1 MPQTPII
8 NDLNMFDTLSFSQ
21 KMQKAGMTEILA
33 NEMAFTLRDMN
44 VGHFNT
50 LLTRQEFK
58 NFEKE
63 IRIEMENL
71 VTKTEFK
78 NFEKEIRIEMENLVT
93 KTEFKNFEKEIRF
106 EIEEVRGEVKE
117 IRDEMK
123 NLVTKTEFQNFEK
136 EMRKE
141 IEYIHDD
148 IQEIRVEFK
157 NEIEKM
163 VTKTE
168 FNTKIKNLE
177 LNITIKMGA
186 IMAAGIG
193 ILTMI
198 IKM

>member
-1 MPQTPII
+1 MLQSPLI
-8 NDLNMFDTLSFSQ
+8 NDLNMFDTLSFSK
-21 KMQKAGMTEILA
+21 KMQKAGMTELLA
-33 NEMAFTLRDMN
+33 NELAYTLRDMN

-50 LLTRQEFK
+50 LLTRE
-58 NFEKE
+58 
-63 IRIEMENL
+63 
-71 VTKTEFK
+71 
-78 NFEKEIRIEMENLVT
+78 
-93 KTEFKNFEKEIRF
+93 EFKNFEKEIRF
-106 EIEEVRGEVKE
+106 EIEEIRG
-117 IRDEMK
+117 EMK
-123 NLVTKTEFQNFEK
+123 NLVTKAEFQNFEK

-177 LNITIKMGA
+177 LNITIKMGV
-186 IMAAGIG
+186 IMATGIG

>member
-1 MPQTPII
+1 MLQSPLI

-33 NEMAFTLRDMN
+33 NELAFTLRDMN

-63 IRIEMENL
+63 ICFEIEEIRGEMENLVTKTEFKNFEKEIRFEIENL

-93 KTEFKNFEKEIRF
+93 KTEFKNFEK
-106 EIEEVRGEVKE
+106 
-117 IRDEMK
+117 
-123 NLVTKTEFQNFEK
+123 
-136 EMRKE
+136 
-141 IEYIHDD
+141 
-148 IQEIRVEFK
+148 EIRVEFK

-186 IMAAGIG
+186 IMATGIG

>member
-1 MPQTPII
+1 MLQSPLI

-71 VTKTEFK
+71 VTKTEF
-78 NFEKEIRIEMENLVT
+78 
-93 KTEFKNFEKEIRF
+93 
-106 EIEEVRGEVKE
+106 
-117 IRDEMK
+117 
-123 NLVTKTEFQNFEK
+123 QNFEN

>member
-1 MPQTPII
+1 MLKSPLIENLT
-8 NDLNMFDTLSFSQ
+8 MFDTLSFSQ
-21 KMQKAGMTEILA
+21 KMQKVGMTELLA
-33 NEMAFTLRDMN
+33 NELAYTLRDMN

-50 LLTRQEFK
+50 LLTREEFK

-63 IRIEMENL
+63 ICFEIEEIRGEMKNL
-71 VTKTEFK
+71 VTKTEFQ
-78 NFEKEIRIEMENLVT
+78 
-93 KTEFKNFEKEIRF
+93 NFEKEIRF
-106 EIEEVRGEVKE
+106 EIEEIHG
-117 IRDEMK
+117 EMK

-136 EMRKE
+136 EMRQE

-186 IMAAGIG
+186 IMATGIS

>member
-1 MPQTPII
+1 MLQSPLI

-71 VTKTEFK
+71 VTKTEFQ
-78 NFEKEIRIEMENLVT
+78 NFEKEIRFEIENLVT
-93 KTEFKNFEKEIRF
+93 KTEFKNFEK
-106 EIEEVRGEVKE
+106 
-117 IRDEMK
+117 
-123 NLVTKTEFQNFEK
+123 
-136 EMRKE
+136 
-141 IEYIHDD
+141 
-148 IQEIRVEFK
+148 EIRVEFK

-186 IMAAGIG
+186 IMAAGIS

>member
-1 MPQTPII
+1 MITHIHQEKNFFMLQSPLI

-63 IRIEMENL
+63 ICFEIE
-71 VTKTEFK
+71 
-78 NFEKEIRIEMENLVT
+78 EIRGEMENLVT

-106 EIEEVRGEVKE
+106 EIE
-117 IRDEMK
+117 
-123 NLVTKTEFQNFEK
+123 NLVTKTEFKNFEK
-136 EMRKE
+136 
-141 IEYIHDD
+141 
-148 IQEIRVEFK
+148 EIRVEFK

-186 IMAAGIG
+186 IMATGIG

>member
-1 MPQTPII
+1 MPQSQII

-71 VTKTEFK
+71 VTKTEF
-78 NFEKEIRIEMENLVT
+78 
-93 KTEFKNFEKEIRF
+93 
-106 EIEEVRGEVKE
+106 
-117 IRDEMK
+117 
-123 NLVTKTEFQNFEK
+123 QNFEK

-186 IMAAGIG
+186 IMATGIG

>member
-1 MPQTPII
+1 MLQSPLI

-21 KMQKAGMTEILA
+21 KMQKAGMTELLA
-33 NEMAFTLRDMN
+33 NELAYTLRDMN

-50 LLTRQEFK
+50 LLTREEFK

-63 IRIEMENL
+63 M
-71 VTKTEFK
+71 
-78 NFEKEIRIEMENLVT
+78 
-93 KTEFKNFEKEIRF
+93 RF
-106 EIEEVRGEVKE
+106 EIEE

-177 LNITIKMGA
+177 LNITIKMGV
-186 IMAAGIG
+186 IMATGIG

>member
-1 MPQTPII
+1 MITHIHQEKNFFMLQSPLI

-44 VGHFNT
+44 VGHFNK
-50 LLTRQEFK
+50 LLTREEFQK
-58 NFEKE
+58 FEKE
-63 IRIEMENL
+63 VRIEMENL
-71 VTKTEFK
+71 VTKTEF
-78 NFEKEIRIEMENLVT
+78 
-93 KTEFKNFEKEIRF
+93 
-106 EIEEVRGEVKE
+106 
-117 IRDEMK
+117 
-123 NLVTKTEFQNFEK
+123 QNFEN

-177 LNITIKMGA
+177 LNITIKMGV
-186 IMAAGIG
+186 IMAAGIS

>member
-1 MPQTPII
+1 MPQSQII

-78 NFEKEIRIEMENLVT
+78 NFEKEIR
-93 KTEFKNFEKEIRF
+93 
-106 EIEEVRGEVKE
+106 
-117 IRDEMK
+117 
-123 NLVTKTEFQNFEK
+123 
-136 EMRKE
+136 
-141 IEYIHDD
+141 
-148 IQEIRVEFK
+148 VEFK

-186 IMAAGIG
+186 IMVAGIG
-193 ILTMI
+193 VLTMI

>member
-1 MPQTPII
+1 MLQSPLI

-33 NEMAFTLRDMN
+33 NEMAFSLRDMN

-71 VTKTEFK
+71 VTKTEF
-78 NFEKEIRIEMENLVT
+78 
-93 KTEFKNFEKEIRF
+93 
-106 EIEEVRGEVKE
+106 
-117 IRDEMK
+117 
-123 NLVTKTEFQNFEK
+123 QNFEN

>member
-1 MPQTPII
+1 MLQSPLI
-8 NDLNMFDTLSFSQ
+8 NDLNMFDTLSFSK

-63 IRIEMENL
+63 ICFEIE
-71 VTKTEFK
+71 
-78 NFEKEIRIEMENLVT
+78 EIRAEMENLVT

-106 EIEEVRGEVKE
+106 EIE
-117 IRDEMK
+117 
-123 NLVTKTEFQNFEK
+123 NLVTKTEFKNFEK
-136 EMRKE
+136 
-141 IEYIHDD
+141 
-148 IQEIRVEFK
+148 EIRVEFK

-186 IMAAGIG
+186 IMVAGIG
-193 ILTMI
+193 VLTMI

>member
-1 MPQTPII
+1 MLQSPLI

-63 IRIEMENL
+63 IC
-71 VTKTEFK
+71 
-78 NFEKEIRIEMENLVT
+78 
-93 KTEFKNFEKEIRF
+93 F
-106 EIEEVRGEVKE
+106 EIEE

-123 NLVTKTEFQNFEK
+123 NLVTKTEFQNFEN

-177 LNITIKMGA
+177 LNITIKMGV
-186 IMAAGIG
+186 IMATGIG

>member
-1 MPQTPII
+1 MLQSPLI

-44 VGHFNT
+44 VGHFNA

-63 IRIEMENL
+63 ICFEIEEIRGEMENL

-78 NFEKEIRIEMENLVT
+78 NFEK
-93 KTEFKNFEKEIRF
+93 
-106 EIEEVRGEVKE
+106 
-117 IRDEMK
+117 
-123 NLVTKTEFQNFEK
+123 
-136 EMRKE
+136 
-141 IEYIHDD
+141 
-148 IQEIRVEFK
+148 EIRVEFK

-186 IMAAGIG
+186 IMATGIG

>member
-1 MPQTPII
+1 MLQSPLI

-63 IRIEMENL
+63 ICFEIEEIRGEMENL

-78 NFEKEIRIEMENLVT
+78 NFEK
-93 KTEFKNFEKEIRF
+93 
-106 EIEEVRGEVKE
+106 
-117 IRDEMK
+117 
-123 NLVTKTEFQNFEK
+123 
-136 EMRKE
+136 
-141 IEYIHDD
+141 
-148 IQEIRVEFK
+148 EIRVEFK

>member
-1 MPQTPII
+1 MLQSPLI

-44 VGHFNT
+44 VGHFNK
-50 LLTRQEFK
+50 LLTREEFQK
-58 NFEKE
+58 FEKEVRIEMENLVTKTEFQNFEKE
-63 IRIEMENL
+63 IRFEIENL

-78 NFEKEIRIEMENLVT
+78 NFEK
-93 KTEFKNFEKEIRF
+93 
-106 EIEEVRGEVKE
+106 
-117 IRDEMK
+117 
-123 NLVTKTEFQNFEK
+123 
-136 EMRKE
+136 
-141 IEYIHDD
+141 
-148 IQEIRVEFK
+148 EIRVEFK

>member
-1 MPQTPII
+1 MLKSPLIENLT
-8 NDLNMFDTLSFSQ
+8 MFDTLSFSQ
-21 KMQKAGMTEILA
+21 KMQKVGMTELLA
-33 NEMAFTLRDMN
+33 NELAYTLRDMN

-50 LLTRQEFK
+50 LLTRE
-58 NFEKE
+58 
-63 IRIEMENL
+63 
-71 VTKTEFK
+71 
-78 NFEKEIRIEMENLVT
+78 
-93 KTEFKNFEKEIRF
+93 EFKNFEKEIRF
-106 EIEEVRGEVKE
+106 EIEEIRG
-117 IRDEMK
+117 EMK
-123 NLVTKTEFQNFEK
+123 NLVTKTEFQNFEN

-186 IMAAGIG
+186 IMVAGIG
-193 ILTMI
+193 VLTMI

>member
-1 MPQTPII
+1 MLKSPLIENLT
-8 NDLNMFDTLSFSQ
+8 MFDTLSFSQ
-21 KMQKAGMTEILA
+21 KMQKVGMTELLA
-33 NEMAFTLRDMN
+33 NELAYTLRDMN

-50 LLTRQEFK
+50 LLTREEFK
-58 NFEKE
+58 NFERE
-63 IRIEMENL
+63 IC
-71 VTKTEFK
+71 
-78 NFEKEIRIEMENLVT
+78 
-93 KTEFKNFEKEIRF
+93 F
-106 EIEEVRGEVKE
+106 EIEEIRG
-117 IRDEMK
+117 EMK

-177 LNITIKMGA
+177 LNMTIKMGV
-186 IMAAGIG
+186 IMATGIG
-193 ILTMI
+193 ILAMI
-198 IKM
+198 IKI

>member
-1 MPQTPII
+1 MLQSSLI

-33 NEMAFTLRDMN
+33 NELAFTLRDMN

-78 NFEKEIRIEMENLVT
+78 NFEKEIRFEIENLVT

-106 EIEEVRGEVKE
+106 EIE
-117 IRDEMK
+117 
-123 NLVTKTEFQNFEK
+123 NLVTKTEFKNFEK
-136 EMRKE
+136 
-141 IEYIHDD
+141 
-148 IQEIRVEFK
+148 EIRVEFK

>member
-1 MPQTPII
+1 MLQSPLI

-78 NFEKEIRIEMENLVT
+78 NFEKEIRFEIENLVT
-93 KTEFKNFEKEIRF
+93 KTEFKNFEKEIR
-106 EIEEVRGEVKE
+106 
-117 IRDEMK
+117 
-123 NLVTKTEFQNFEK
+123 
-136 EMRKE
+136 
-141 IEYIHDD
+141 
-148 IQEIRVEFK
+148 VEFK

-163 VTKTE
+163 VTKTD

-177 LNITIKMGA
+177 LTITIKMGA

>member
-1 MPQTPII
+1 MLKSPLIENLT
-8 NDLNMFDTLSFSQ
+8 MFDTLSFSK
-21 KMQKAGMTEILA
+21 KMQKVGMTELLA
-33 NEMAFTLRDMN
+33 NELAYTLRDMN

-50 LLTRQEFK
+50 LLTREEFK

-63 IRIEMENL
+63 IC
-71 VTKTEFK
+71 
-78 NFEKEIRIEMENLVT
+78 
-93 KTEFKNFEKEIRF
+93 F
-106 EIEEVRGEVKE
+106 EIEEIRGEVKE
-117 IRDEMK
+117 VRDEMK
-123 NLVTKTEFQNFEK
+123 NLVTKTEFQNFEN

-177 LNITIKMGA
+177 LNITVKMGA
-186 IMAAGIG
+186 IMVAGISV
-193 ILTMI
+193 LTMI